1 MSYSHLPA
9 LLCQGRACRSSG
21 KTPLEDE
28 SFACGTEI
36 KPSIFWVQ
44 SSTYSNSH
52 RTLQTPFALFHGN
65 RELKVNWFLT
75 PNPSPTTP
83 RPVLWRCHCHCSS
96 FTSSAQPI
104 HATVRA
110 VLVAGLCE
118 IGSAPSLQGY
128 LEALQRSSKRT
139 NTGCGCCWY
148 RIGLVIYVFIP
159 TRYVIYLFMS
169 RVCLRSQSR
178 TSDLPVLHWC
188 VLWGS

>member
-1 MSYSHLPA
+1 MWNRNQAQHFLGAVFNLQQQPPHPTNSICIISWE
-9 LLCQGRACRSSG
+9 QRTEG
-21 KTPLEDE
+21 KLI
-28 SFACGTEI
+28 S
-36 KPSIFWVQ
+36 
-44 SSTYSNSH
+44 
-52 RTLQTPFALFHGN
+52 R
-65 RELKVNWFLT
+65 

-83 RPVLWRCHCHCSS
+83 RPMLWRCHCHSSS

-110 VLVAGLCE
+110 VLIAGSCE

-128 LEALQRSSKRT
+128 LEALQRSSRRT

-148 RIGLVIYVFIP
+148 RMGLVIYVFIP